1 MKIPIKTGLAVQR
14 MRESCVIAA
23 TVLENLK
30 PLVKPGVTTQDL
42 EEAGREFIA
51 RLGDVLDG
59 MREELNYEI
68 EKIYIDGNPDLE
80 KLYGE
85 QVPVIHIDGN
95 HHDFFRVDP
104 ERFKSSLEKH
114 RQRQ

>member
-1 MKIPIKTGLAVQR
+1 MTVITVFGRHGCHLCDVAV
-14 MRESCVIAA
+14 
-23 TVLENLK
+23 
-30 PLVKPGVTTQDL
+30 
-42 EEAGREFIA
+42 
-51 RLGDVLDG
+51 DVLDG

-68 EKIYIDGNPDLE
+68 EKIYIDGNAELE